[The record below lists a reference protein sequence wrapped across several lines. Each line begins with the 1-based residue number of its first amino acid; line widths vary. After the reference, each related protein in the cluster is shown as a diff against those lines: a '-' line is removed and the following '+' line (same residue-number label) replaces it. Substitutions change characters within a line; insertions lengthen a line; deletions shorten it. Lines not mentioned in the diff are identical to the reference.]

1 MRVENNNLIKASL
14 RDSESPPPGSIPRD
28 EQRHLQRTPSHTSH
42 EGEGH
47 FIPEDDGV
55 RVQSSNFKKKSKKSV
70 SYQEKDGPILL
81 LV

>member
-55 RVQSSNFKKKSKKSV
+55 RVQSTCVVYTCGWRYVKISLMS
-70 SYQEKDGPILL
+70 
-81 LV
+81 